1 MNPIK
6 IHGLMRSGTN
16 FLEFLILRNF
26 DVIPLVNQHAW
37 KHGHIKKDLEANT
50 IIIFKEPFSW
60 LYSIYTYS
68 NRKNKINIFPATK
81 GFDFKKFIRSKFV
94 YKDRP
99 NKIPQFEELNPVFL
113 WNKMHE
119 SWLFC
124 DTAGK
129 KIFIKYDSLLLQ
141 TEDVLKK
148 IAEKFNMKLKSPT
161 IVFPSEN
168 INPDKA
174 AKIRE
179 VNSMQY
185 KDENFH
191 SKKQY
196 MKYFDEDDIKFVE
209 ENLNANVLAEL
220 TSLDKNN

>member
-1 MNPIK
+1 MTPVK

-26 DVIPLVNQHAW
+26 DVKPLVNQHAW
-37 KHGHIKKDLEANT
+37 KHGHINKDLKANT

-68 NRKNKINIFPATK
+68 NRCNLFPASK

-94 YKDRP
+94 FQER
-99 NKIPQFEELNPVFL
+99 NEIPQFEESNPVSL

-141 TEDVLKK
+141 TEYFLKRV
-148 IAEKFNMKLKSPT
+148 AEEFNMKLKSPT
-161 IVFPSEN
+161 MVFPSEN
-168 INPDKA
+168 IGPAKA
-174 AKIRE
+174 AKVGQ
-179 VNSMQY
+179 VNSMKY
-185 KDENFH
+185 KNEIFY
-191 SKKQY
+191 SEKQY
-196 MKYFDEDDIKFVE
+196 MKYFEEDDVKFVE
-209 ENLNANVLAEL
+209 ENLNLNVLAKL
-220 TSLDKNN
+220 TSIDKNN

>member
-26 DVIPLVNQHAW
+26 DVKPLVNQHAW

-50 IIIFKEPFSW
+50 IVIFKEPFSW

-68 NRKNKINIFPATK
+68 NRRNKVNIFPATK

-94 YKDRP
+94 YQDKR
-99 NKIPQFEELNPVFL
+99 NKIPQFEESNPIFL
-113 WNKMHE
+113 WNKMYE

-124 DTAGK
+124 DTIGK
-129 KIFIKYDSLLLQ
+129 KIFIKYDYLLLQ
-141 TEDVLKK
+141 TEDALKK
-148 IAEKFNMKLKSPT
+148 ISKEFNMKLKSST

-168 INPDKA
+168 IDPDKA
-174 AKIRE
+174 AKVGQ
-179 VNSMQY
+179 VNSMKY
-185 KDENFH
+185 KDEFFY
-191 SKKQY
+191 SEKQY
-196 MKYFDEDDIKFVE
+196 MKYFEEDDVKFVE
-209 ENLNANVLAEL
+209 ENLNLNVLAKL
-220 TSLDKNN
+220 TSIDKNN